1 MREPR
6 GVKSEGITESC
17 VKAERR
23 KLRGAGYVC
32 TEVVV
37 DTVYM
42 EMFFPAKVGVK
53 CTTRWYVHNL
63 RKHWQIIPSMAQFIA
78 TRKYSYSRKHAPS
91 AKAKSTL
98 YMQVACI
105 GSV

>member
-1 MREPR
+1 MDTVSMVLLCVRTPR
-6 GVKSEGITESC
+6 CLPRVQTDGSNGVQSCGVVRQLSGVESEGITESC

-42 EMFFPAKVGVK
+42 EFFSG
-53 CTTRWYVHNL
+53 
-63 RKHWQIIPSMAQFIA
+63 
-78 TRKYSYSRKHAPS
+78 
-91 AKAKSTL
+91 
-98 YMQVACI
+98 
-105 GSV
+105 